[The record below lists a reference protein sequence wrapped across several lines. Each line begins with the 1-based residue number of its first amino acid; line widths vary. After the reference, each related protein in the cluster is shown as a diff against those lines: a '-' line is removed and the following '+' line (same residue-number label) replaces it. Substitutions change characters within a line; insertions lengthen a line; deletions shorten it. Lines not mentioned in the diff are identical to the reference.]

1 MEAKIKI
8 ILNTA
13 SSRAEASKLLQK
25 EKFRDEDIVR
35 ILQKYYRFG
44 NFTHKPVIYYPI
56 RLSDEAQEKIYN
68 TSQHQKD
75 SL

>member
-13 SSRAEASKLLQK
+13 GSRSEASKLLQK

-35 ILQKYYRFG
+35 ILQKYYRCVVFS
-44 NFTHKPVIYYPI
+44 FIK
-56 RLSDEAQEKIYN
+56 R
-68 TSQHQKD
+68 
-75 SL
+75 